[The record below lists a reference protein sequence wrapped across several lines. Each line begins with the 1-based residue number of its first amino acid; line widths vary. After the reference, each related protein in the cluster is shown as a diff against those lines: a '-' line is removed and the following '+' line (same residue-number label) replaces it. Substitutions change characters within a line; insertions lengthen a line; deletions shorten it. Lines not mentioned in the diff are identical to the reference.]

1 LSHFVAFLGMSAG
14 MWTHGYIAVDWGTT
28 NRRAWRI
35 IDGAVVE
42 EFADDLGFTSVPPGG
57 FPMEVAA
64 IRQRLGDL
72 PLLLAG
78 MVGARGGWVPAPYL
92 PCPLDLAT
100 LAASLI
106 EVPGERAFI
115 VPGASFVDGQRG
127 DVIRGEETQFFGAV
141 DAGLCAP
148 DALIC
153 HPGTHNKWALM
164 EAGRLTRFRT
174 VMTGEMFSIL
184 KAQSLLKAWLGN
196 EATPGEAFA
205 EGAARGLE
213 GRTLTADLFTVR
225 ARVLLG
231 SLAEA
236 DVASFVSGLLIGAD
250 LRTGLK
256 GMPDGE
262 VIVMGRGALTRL
274 YSAALTQLGRPNR
287 EVDGETA
294 FLAGTNAI
302 VERLS

>member
-1 LSHFVAFLGMSAG
+1 LSRFVAFLGMSAG
-14 MWTHGYIAVDWGTT
+14 MWADGYIAVDWGTT
-28 NRRAWRI
+28 NRRAWRMRG
-35 IDGAVVE
+35 GAVEE

-57 FPMEVAA
+57 FPAEVET
-64 IRQRLGDL
+64 IRTRLGDL

-100 LAASLI
+100 LSTSLI

-115 VPGASFVDGQRG
+115 VPGASFVDGLRG
-127 DVIRGEETQFFGAV
+127 DVMRGEETQFFGAV
-141 DAGLCAP
+141 DAGLCPP
-148 DALIC
+148 DGLIC

-164 EAGRLTRFRT
+164 QGGSLVWFRT

-184 KAQSLLKAWLGN
+184 KAQSLLKAWL
-196 EATPGEAFA
+196 EKPAHPGKIFA
-205 EGAARGLE
+205 EGVARGLE
-213 GRTLTADLFTVR
+213 GRAVTADLFTVR

-236 DVASFVSGLLIGAD
+236 DVSSFVSGLLIGAD
-250 LRTGLK
+250 VRTGLN
-256 GMPDGE
+256 GMPQGE
-262 VIVMGRGALTRL
+262 VIVMGRGALTQL
-274 YSAALTQLGRPNR
+274 YAAALTQSGRPNR
-287 EVDGETA
+287 QVDGEEA

>member
-1 LSHFVAFLGMSAG
+1 
-14 MWTHGYIAVDWGTT
+14 MWNQGYIAVDWGTT

-35 IDGAVVE
+35 EGGAVRQ
-42 EFADDLGFTSVPPGG
+42 EFADDLGFSSVAPGT
-57 FPMEVAA
+57 FPREVATL
-64 IRQRLGDL
+64 REQLGDL

-78 MVGARGGWVPAPYL
+78 MVGARGGWVAAPYL
-92 PCPLDLAT
+92 PCPLDLPT
-100 LAASLI
+100 LASSLI

-141 DAGLCAP
+141 HAGLCPP

-164 EAGRLTRFRT
+164 ESGRLTRFRT

-184 KAQSLLKAWLGN
+184 RTQSLLKAWLDRPA
-196 EATPGEAFA
+196 EPGEAFA
-205 EGAARGLE
+205 EGVTRGLE
-213 GRTLTADLFTVR
+213 GRALTADLFTVR

-231 SLAEA
+231 SLAEE

-250 LRTGLK
+250 LRTGAK
-256 GMPDGE
+256 GMPEGGE

-274 YSAALTQLGRPNR
+274 FSAALTQVGRANR
-287 EVDGETA
+287 EVDGEEA
-294 FLAGTNAI
+294 FLAGAQAI
-302 VERLS
+302 TEYRS

>member
-1 LSHFVAFLGMSAG
+1 
-14 MWTHGYIAVDWGTT
+14 MWTDGYIAVDWGTT
-28 NRRAWRI
+28 NRRAWRVR
-35 IDGAVVE
+35 GGTVE
-42 EFADDLGFTSVPPGG
+42 AEFADDLGFTSVPPGG
-57 FPMEVAA
+57 FPAEVAA
-64 IRQRLGDL
+64 IRQRLGAL

-106 EVPGERAFI
+106 EVPEARAFI
-115 VPGASFVDGQRG
+115 VDGQRA

-141 DAGLCAP
+141 DAGLCGA

-164 EAGRLTRFRT
+164 QGGRLLRFRT

-184 KAQSLLKAWLGN
+184 KAQSLLKVWLDG
-196 EATPGEAFA
+196 EAGPGDAFA
-205 EGAARGLE
+205 EGVARGLE
-213 GRTLTADLFTVR
+213 GRALTADLFTVR

-231 SLAEA
+231 SLAEQ

-250 LRTGLK
+250 LRTGMK

-274 YSAALTQLGRPNR
+274 YSAALTQLGRANTQ
-287 EVDGETA
+287 VDGEQA

-302 VERLS
+302 VERLA

>member
-1 LSHFVAFLGMSAG
+1 
-14 MWTHGYIAVDWGTT
+14 MWTDGYIAVDWGTT
-28 NRRAWRI
+28 NRRAWRVTAGSVQ
-35 IDGAVVE
+35 D
-42 EFADDLGFTSVPPGG
+42 EFADDLGFSSVPQGG
-57 FPMEVAA
+57 FPQAVGE
-64 IRQRLGDL
+64 IRARLGEL
-72 PLLLAG
+72 PLLMAG

-100 LAASLI
+100 LASSLI
-106 EVPGERAFI
+106 EVPGQRAFI

-141 DAGLCAP
+141 EAGLCAP

-164 EAGRLTRFRT
+164 EGGRLTRFRT

-184 KAQSLLKAWLGN
+184 KSQSLLKAWLSH
-196 EATPGEAFA
+196 EAEPGEAFA
-205 EGAARGLE
+205 EGVERGLE
-213 GRTLTADLFTVR
+213 GRALTADLFTVR

-231 SLAEA
+231 SLAE
-236 DVASFVSGLLIGAD
+236 DQVASFVSGLLIGAD
-250 LRTGLK
+250 LRTGVK

-262 VIVMGRGALTRL
+262 VVVMGRGALTRL
-274 YSAALTQLGRPNR
+274 FSAALTQAGRPNVQ
-287 EVDGETA
+287 VDGEAA

-302 VERLS
+302 VERL

>member
-1 LSHFVAFLGMSAG
+1 
-14 MWTHGYIAVDWGTT
+14 MWTDGYIAVDWGTT
-28 NRRAWRI
+28 NRRGWRVR
-35 IDGAVVE
+35 GGEVE
-42 EFADDLGFTSVPPGG
+42 TEFADDLGFTSVPPGG
-57 FPMEVAA
+57 FPDEVKAV
-64 IRQRLGDL
+64 RDRLGDL
-72 PLLLAG
+72 PLLMAG

-100 LAASLI
+100 LTSSLI

-141 DAGLCAP
+141 EAGMCGA
-148 DALIC
+148 DALVC

-164 EAGRLTRFRT
+164 EGGRLTRFRS

-184 KAQSLLKAWLGN
+184 KAQSLLKAWLDA
-196 EATPGEAFA
+196 EAHPGEAFA
-205 EGAARGLE
+205 EGVARGLE
-213 GRTLTADLFTVR
+213 GRALTADLFTVR

-231 SLAEA
+231 SLAES

-256 GMPDGE
+256 GMPEGE
-262 VIVMGRGALTRL
+262 LVVMGRGALTRL
-274 YSAALTQLGRPNR
+274 YSAALTQLGRPNH
-287 EVDGETA
+287 EVDGEAA

-302 VERLS
+302 VERLSK

>member
-14 MWTHGYIAVDWGTT
+14 MWTDGYIAVDWGTT
-28 NRRAWRI
+28 NRRAWRVVN
-35 IDGAVVE
+35 GAVE
-42 EFADDLGFTSVPPGG
+42 DEFEDDLGFSSVPAGG
-57 FPMEVAA
+57 FPREVGA
-64 IRQRLGDL
+64 IRARLGDL
-72 PLLLAG
+72 PLLAAG
-78 MVGARGGWVPAPYL
+78 MIGARGAWVPAPYL
-92 PCPLDLAT
+92 PCPLALET
-100 LAASLI
+100 LAASLV
-106 EVPGERAFI
+106 EVPGERASI

-141 DAGLCAP
+141 HAGMCAG

-184 KAQSLLKAWLGN
+184 KSQSLLKAWLDVK
-196 EATPGEAFA
+196 AAPGEAFS
-205 EGAARGLE
+205 EGVSRGLE
-213 GRTLTADLFTVR
+213 GRALTADLFTVR

-231 SLAEA
+231 SLPEEQ
-236 DVASFVSGLLIGAD
+236 VASFVSGLLIGAD

-256 GMPDGE
+256 GMPESE
-262 VIVMGRGALTRL
+262 VTVMGRGALTRL
-274 YSAALTQLGRPNR
+274 YSVALTQLGRPNR
-287 EVDGETA
+287 EVDGEAA

-302 VERLS
+302 VERLT